1 MRSVAA
7 LSRSDA
13 AIPPSEREDRVI
25 ERSQRE
31 KMASIDHPKSLS
43 ATAPAVERGNS
54 GQPISIALIHWGGN
68 KWNTVRV
75 FSRRRNVQSTWR
87 NLMRKQLSI
96 TVFASLFLA
105 LTGGLAIGHTPPPA
119 AGLSSVIKVAKQ
131 TTVPPRISATGRS
144 HRSPTA
150 STKGANA
157 RGFCPPGQRRK
168 PGKGSAFH
176 C

>member
-1 MRSVAA
+1 M
-7 LSRSDA
+7 SRSDA
-13 AIPPSEREDRVI
+13 AIAHSERAKIAVI
-25 ERSQRE
+25 EHSRRD
-31 KMASIDHPKSLS
+31 KMASIDHHKIRSV
-43 ATAPAVERGNS
+43 TAPAGERGQFWSTNIDA
-54 GQPISIALIHWGGN
+54 QIHWRGN

-75 FSRRRNVQSTWR
+75 FSRRRDVPSTWR
-87 NLMRKQLSI
+87 NLMRKQLST

-105 LTGGLAIGHTPPPA
+105 LTGGLAVGHTPPPA

-131 TTVPPRISATGRS
+131 TTAPPRISATGRT
-144 HRSPTA
+144 HRSRTA

-157 RGFCPPGQRRK
+157 RGFCPPGQRKK